1 MDFSSDRMEMTD
13 AERFHTHYQHLKN
26 LRKDSL
32 LIIDN
37 FNILPKE
44 EPMLKE
50 LMRYGFSILI
60 TTRCKLTSFPT
71 FELKELDTENELL
84 PLFGNICPYENEETD
99 TIHEII
105 DTVHAH
111 TLTVCLSA
119 LSMSASGIAP
129 SDLLSELKSCGTDI
143 ASGEEVELYKDG
155 EFSDGLMIEH
165 LKKLLRISKLTAE
178 QQYILCNLSLMPSS
192 GIWKNPF
199 GKWL

>member
-50 LMRYGFSILI
+50 LMRYEFCILI
-60 TTRCKLTSFPT
+60 TTRCKLISFPT
-71 FELKELDTENELL
+71 FELKELDTEKELL
-84 PLFGNICPYENEETD
+84 PLFGNICHYENEEAD

-119 LSMSASGIAP
+119 FPCLPAALPRQI
-129 SDLLSELKSCGTDI
+129 C
-143 ASGEEVELYKDG
+143 
-155 EFSDGLMIEH
+155 
-165 LKKLLRISKLTAE
+165 
-178 QQYILCNLSLMPSS
+178 
-192 GIWKNPF
+192 
-199 GKWL
+199 

>member
-1 MDFSSDRMEMTD
+1 MGMTD
-13 AERFHTHYQHLKN
+13 AERFHAHYQHLKN

-50 LMRYGFSILI
+50 LLRYGFSILI

-84 PLFGNICPYENEETD
+84 PLFGNICPYKNEESD

-105 DTVHAH
+105 VTVHAH
-111 TLTVCLSA
+111 TLIVCLSA

-129 SDLLSELKSCGTDI
+129 SDLLYSR
-143 ASGEEVELYKDG
+143 AY
-155 EFSDGLMIEH
+155 
-165 LKKLLRISKLTAE
+165 
-178 QQYILCNLSLMPSS
+178 
-192 GIWKNPF
+192 
-199 GKWL
+199 